1 MAWLRLTKTAL
12 YLMKSEDACYIDKV
26 ELTGEKR
33 NQVRIPRNWFTGSD
47 APGAMV
53 IEDIEPPACRI
64 SGNPPAISTPRPLLG
79 KKIVL
84 DPGHGED
91 RDPGAKNA
99 EGRIEAVESLKQARL
114 VQGFLQAR
122 GATVTLIDNA
132 LNLSLE
138 EIGARGAGADCFVA
152 LHLNSFNAAVQGH
165 EVLIDR
171 NGTDIDFRLATIVN
185 EELDRSLNI
194 PNRGVKRQGLA
205 VLRAVP
211 LPVPAILTE
220 SFFIDAS
227 SGAQVEDLIL
237 KSAQAIAR
245 GMERFLLA

>member
-12 YLMKSEDACYIDKV
+12 YLMKSGDACYTDKV
-26 ELTGEKR
+26 SLTGEKR
-33 NQVRIPRNWFTGSD
+33 NQVRFPRGWFTGSD
-47 APGAMV
+47 ALGAMV
-53 IEDIEPPACRI
+53 IEDIEPPACLPLGG
-64 SGNPPAISTPRPLLG
+64 SPNVSTTRPLLG
-79 KKIVL
+79 KKVVL

-91 RDPGAKNA
+91 GDQGAKSA
-99 EGRIEAVESLKQARL
+99 TGRMEAAESLKQARL

-138 EIGARGAGADCFVA
+138 QIGARGAGADCFVA
-152 LHLNSFNAAVQGH
+152 LHLNSFNATVQGH

-171 NGTDIDFRLATIVN
+171 NGTDIDLRFATIVN
-185 EELDRSLNI
+185 EELNQMLNI

-220 SFFIDAS
+220 SFFVDATP
-227 SGAQVEDLIL
+227 ANRVDELIQ

-245 GMERFLLA
+245 GIERFLA